1 MHGTETARSDLQ
13 QASQRLI
20 VHAGGD
26 RELPGGA
33 GREQRS
39 LWRSGVREV
48 QRDRATALKFV
59 GLVVTERSIDHAMRQ
74 AQGGVLWVSATLP
87 PPALTAADR

>member
-1 MHGTETARSDLQ
+1 MLAAI
-13 QASQRLI
+13 ASF
-20 VHAGGD
+20 
-26 RELPGGA
+26 REELEGSSGLFA
-33 GREQRS
+33 
-39 LWRSGVREV
+39 RSGVREV